1 MRIKPCSS
9 IHLPVAA
16 TAAPESAPDRFAFEA
31 QEGGAHFI
39 EARRPWSKPT
49 RLPAE
54 QVEKLPEGRVQV
66 SPHPITLDT
75 SEELRQLVAFQR
87 QAARSVHALAE
98 DGWRFYQQ
106 DQELGSFV
114 AYQGLPGGE
123 FHMLKEPLGPEALL
137 DQALLANGL
146 GQAGS
151 TRKALEHLA
160 TLPRCAGLK
169 RVLEEWEPAL
179 QSSEARCILYNH
191 LLSNPW
197 LASDLTSRLQLAQ
210 SAIQAME
217 YSNPAARERGAF
229 AAHVLEGALKEP
241 LEPEALLDQALLAS
255 KLGQAESTR
264 KALERLATL
273 PRYAGMKQVL
283 EEWEPA
289 LQSREA
295 RCILYETLLSYP
307 SPASDLASRQG
318 LAQAAIQAMVRKK
331 PAAREPGVFSAYVL
345 EAMLKEPLEL
355 EPKPVAAQAKLVC
368 WLGGPE
374 STRKTLGRLATFPRC
389 AGIKCVLEEWEPALQ
404 SREARRILHE
414 HLLSNPLLGSDLA
427 SRQQLAQTVIQ
438 AMVRKKPAARE
449 PGAFAAHVLEGM
461 LKGPLEPE
469 PVAAQALLASEL
481 GQVEAAEAAFLQ
493 LRKLPECRAIRLM
506 FDDWQP
512 FIVSPTARQ
521 VVLEHLLANLWADE
535 QQSTRVQLVD
545 SIVHSMLYSDIPA
558 QEREEFSNAARQPS
572 VRAEVEKLVG
582 AERVTGIGETGELL
596 LVGGVIVRK
605 KGGPT

>member
-87 QAARSVHALAE
+87 QAAQSVHALAE

-137 DQALLANGL
+137 DQALLA
-146 GQAGS
+146 
-151 TRKALEHLA
+151 
-160 TLPRCAGLK
+160 
-169 RVLEEWEPAL
+169 
-179 QSSEARCILYNH
+179 
-191 LLSNPW
+191 
-197 LASDLTSRLQLAQ
+197 
-210 SAIQAME
+210 
-217 YSNPAARERGAF
+217 
-229 AAHVLEGALKEP
+229 
-241 LEPEALLDQALLAS
+241 S

-273 PRYAGMKQVL
+273 PRYAGMKQ
-283 EEWEPA
+283 
-289 LQSREA
+289 
-295 RCILYETLLSYP
+295 
-307 SPASDLASRQG
+307 
-318 LAQAAIQAMVRKK
+318 
-331 PAAREPGVFSAYVL
+331 
-345 EAMLKEPLEL
+345 
-355 EPKPVAAQAKLVC
+355 
-368 WLGGPE
+368 
-374 STRKTLGRLATFPRC
+374 
-389 AGIKCVLEEWEPALQ
+389 VLEEWEPALQ